1 MRWKLIILGGL
12 AFYVTSFILDMA
24 VMGPVIHNGVL
35 KAEYKAH
42 SELWR
47 PELNQEPPDM
57 KGLMGRW
64 IPSGIASAF
73 IIAFVYSRVRPALK
87 GPGWRKGMEGGFW
100 LGLLSL
106 AFGLF
111 GMAGVFNAS
120 DKIWIWWGASC
131 FVSYMVSGA
140 VLGWVGEKVDPA
152 PI

>member
-12 AFYVTSFILDMA
+12 AFYVTMTILDFA
-24 VMGPVIHNGVL
+24 VIAPVIHNNLL

-57 KGLMGRW
+57 AGLMKRW
-64 IPSGIASAF
+64 VPTGILGAF
-73 IIAFVYSRVRPALK
+73 IMAFVYSRVRPALK

-100 LGLLSL
+100 LGLLNL
-106 AFGLF
+106 CFGLL
-111 GMAGVFNAS
+111 GVAGVFNAS
-120 DKIWIWWGASC
+120 DKIWIWWGVC
-131 FVSYMVSGA
+131 GFVEYMISGA

-152 PI
+152 